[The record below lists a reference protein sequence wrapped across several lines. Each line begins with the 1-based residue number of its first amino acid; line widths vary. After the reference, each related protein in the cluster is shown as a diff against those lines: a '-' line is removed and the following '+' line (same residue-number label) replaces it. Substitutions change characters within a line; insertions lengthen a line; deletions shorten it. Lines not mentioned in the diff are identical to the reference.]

1 MVGYKFCSFS
11 FMGTNVL
18 NIFQKFYRALLNSLM
33 SSGILLKRVSY
44 GNYWQKYLR
53 ADLADQIYINIG
65 AGDFRLPGWH
75 IMDFDTPDYDY
86 DQGLKFKQYDISSS
100 QPLPFQDASV
110 SGIYCSHVIEHFDDQ
125 TVQYLFSEM
134 SRVLKPGAV
143 ARIVA
148 PDAKLAYSAM
158 KRNDNYFFVWDYWNS
173 ASSKYRAFSTLQPV
187 DWPIELKWLH
197 RFATERV
204 VYDTSDSKL
213 NIDLAEV
220 KDMIKKTEYRQLHD
234 ALTEPLNY
242 DYRKSSNHINWFDF
256 KKISIMAD
264 QAGVQA
270 HASGYLQS
278 LDAHMR
284 VEGHFDKTWPQM
296 SVFVDLVKDV

>member
-1 MVGYKFCSFS
+1 M
-11 FMGTNVL
+11 L
-18 NIFQKFYRALLNSLM
+18 RIFKGLYRALLNSLM
-33 SSGILLKRVSY
+33 SSGILLKRVKY
-44 GNYWQKYLR
+44 GDYWNKYLR
-53 ADLADQIYINIG
+53 ADIADKTYVNIG

-75 IMDFDTPDYDY
+75 ILDFDTPDYNY
-86 DQGLKFKQYDISSS
+86 DKGLNFKQYDISAC
-100 QPLPFQDASV
+100 QPLPFEDASV
-110 SGIYCSHVIEHFDDQ
+110 SGIYCSHVVEHFDEQ
-125 TVQYLFSEM
+125 TVQYLLNEM

-158 KRNDNYFFVWDYWNS
+158 KRNDHYFFVWDYWNS
-173 ASSKYRAFSTLQPV
+173 GSSRYKSFATVAPV
-187 DWPIELKWLH
+187 EWPIELKWLH

-204 VYDTSDSKL
+204 VYDKSDDKL
-213 NIDLAEV
+213 IVDLDDV
-220 KDMIKKTEYRQLHD
+220 KNMIEKMEYSQLHD
-234 ALTEPLNY
+234 ALTEQLKY

-256 KKISIMAD
+256 KKISSMSAQAD
-264 QAGVQA
+264 LQA

-296 SVFVDLVKDV
+296 SLFVDLVKEV